1 MLSQF
6 NVIKQICIVMAVAS
20 LAFFVPKIV
29 QQMGYSSLNVSLL
42 SVPVFV
48 FGTIF
53 VVIISWSSDH
63 FKERG
68 FHIIGCA
75 LTSFLGFIILS
86 FAPSVGARYFGLLV
100 AAAGTYSTVPPVM
113 AWITNNKDG
122 DVAVASSVAIVSSF
136 ANIGALFTTF
146 ALYSAWPSDAPRYIG
161 SNMIN
166 GGAMLLTAMS
176 AAWLKYTYSKK
187 NRIIRDTGSDPQT
200 GRKFLYIQ

>member
-1 MLSQF
+1 
-6 NVIKQICIVMAVAS
+6 MAVAS

-48 FGTIF
+48 FGTIA
-53 VVIISWSSDH
+53 VVLISRSSDH

-68 FHIIGCA
+68 WHIMGCA
-75 LTSFLGFIILS
+75 VTSFIGFVILS

-100 AAAGTYSTVPPVM
+100 AAAGTYGTVPPVI

-122 DVAVASSVAIVSSF
+122 DVAVASAVAIVSSV
-136 ANIGALFTTF
+136 ANFGALVTTF
-146 ALYSAWPSDAPRYIG
+146 ALYSAWPADAPKYIG

-166 GGAMLLTAMS
+166 GGAMLVTAIA
-176 AAWLKYTYSKK
+176 AAWCKYTYTKK
-187 NRIIRDTGSDPQT
+187 NHIIRETGMDPET
-200 GRKFLYIQ
+200 GRKYAYLV